1 MVDKRYQYALKQI
14 NDILENTEEEL
25 TNQIPK
31 QVKEFIQ
38 KNMDKNYESK
48 IQKDKDLDKQ
58 ELLPETED
66 ILSLFYRNYWATE
79 EEKIE
84 FYKKDE
90 IEWQEEMKKQEEQNI
105 EKILEKRKNR
115 IQPDNTKRELTVI
128 EEKSLL
134 KKILDKIKRIFHK
147 NVKS

>member
-25 TNQIPK
+25 VNQIPK

-48 IQKDKDLDKQ
+48 IQKDKELDKQ

-66 ILSLFYRNYWATE
+66 ILSLFYRNYWTTE

-105 EKILEKRKNR
+105 EKILEKRKNKT
-115 IQPDNTKRELTVI
+115 QPDNTKKELTVI

-147 NVKS
+147 NVKR

>member
-25 TNQIPK
+25 VNQIPK

-58 ELLPETED
+58 GLLPETED

-90 IEWQEEMKKQEEQNI
+90 IEWQEEMKKQKEQSI

-115 IQPDNTKRELTVI
+115 TQPDNTKKELTVI
-128 EEKSLL
+128 EEKSIL

>member
-25 TNQIPK
+25 VNQIPK

-115 IQPDNTKRELTVI
+115 IQPDNTKKELTVI

>member
-25 TNQIPK
+25 VNQIPK

-38 KNMDKNYESK
+38 KNMDKNYKSK

-90 IEWQEEMKKQEEQNI
+90 IEWQEEMKKQEEQDI

-115 IQPDNTKRELTVI
+115 IQASNTKKQLTVV
-128 EEKSLL
+128 EEKSIL
-134 KKILDKIKRIFHK
+134 KKILDKIKGVFRK

>member
-25 TNQIPK
+25 VNQIPK

-48 IQKDKDLDKQ
+48 IQKDKELDKQ

-105 EKILEKRKNR
+105 EKILEKRKNKT
-115 IQPDNTKRELTVI
+115 QPDNTKKELTVI

-147 NVKS
+147 NVKR